1 MRKEMYLIRGNSKE
15 DYIQFT
21 ERILQ
26 AAYSVVKILN
36 IEALKVTFT
45 QGPPPKISVIPFR
58 KSKIAV
64 FSAYKKDNVKID
76 LLMKSEGFAGAFIV
90 EEAVPVSYEKTW
102 EDGQPT
108 PGSCLLTLFHRKPG
122 IDYDN
127 FIHRW
132 HNGHTPLSLKR
143 HPLWNYNRNVVL
155 QTISENP
162 TWFDGIVE
170 EQTQTRAEL
179 LNPFKFFGNPLEIL
193 QNMMAV
199 YTDTKSFL
207 DYKRIETYLAMEYH
221 IFSNEDF
228 KIGMSLQFQNQNSL
242 TDGI

>member
-1 MRKEMYLIRGNSKE
+1 MRKEIYLIRSDAKE
-15 DYIQFT
+15 DYRQFT
-21 ERILQ
+21 DRMLKTAHVIAEI
-26 AAYSVVKILN
+26 VN
-36 IEALKVTFT
+36 PEALKVTLT

-64 FSAYKKDNVKID
+64 FSVYKTDNVKID
-76 LLMKSEGFAGAFIV
+76 LLMKSEGFSGAFKV

-108 PGSCLLTLFHRKPG
+108 PGICLLTLFHRKPG

-132 HNGHTPLSLKR
+132 HNGHTPLSLKL

-155 QTISENP
+155 QTISEDP
-162 TWFDGIVE
+162 VWYDGIVE
-170 EQTQTRAEL
+170 EQTRTRAEL
-179 LNPFKFFGNPLEIL
+179 LNPFKFFGNALEIL
-193 QNMMAV
+193 GNMMKV

-221 IFSNEDF
+221 IVSNPDF
-228 KIGMSLQFQNQNSL
+228 QPDISYQFQEQNNQ